1 MRRTFCHGS
10 RSGRSVGCRWTC
22 FRCTVERGKPADQA
36 GGGEVLR
43 MENGTAVYTVGSGNY
58 SFCKISNLAI
68 SAGQAH
74 QSHEYSRSI
83 ELHKKLLIV
92 IVISL

>member
-1 MRRTFCHGS
+1 
-10 RSGRSVGCRWTC
+10 
-22 FRCTVERGKPADQA
+22 
-36 GGGEVLR
+36 

-58 SFCKISNLAI
+58 SFCKISKLAI
-68 SAGQAH
+68 AAGQAQ
-74 QSHEYSRSI
+74 QSHEYSRAI